1 MAIAITAETCGPFTV
16 LPALMNEYR
25 VPEMNVQTLG

>member
-1 MAIAITAETCGPFTV
+1 VAIAIISETCGPYTV

-25 VPEMNVQTLG
+25 VQELNV